1 MSNCYNGYMVN
12 NNNNDELK
20 YFRTDYMGDA
30 AEGKE
35 EGLGN
40 DLDKVNIADPQ
51 FQV

>member
-1 MSNCYNGYMVN
+1 MD
-12 NNNNDELK
+12 DELPIRLTDK
-20 YFRTDYMGDA
+20 IVCRTDYMGDA